1 MIRRIDRKAF
11 SDSVISM
18 NIVRQCRNGHVVK
31 TFALSMTL
39 VMGMMALWL
48 ACFPSEVQA
57 DAPPPENPMDRTVDR
72 SDDPTPEQRAQMLI
86 ETEILYR
93 CVLWNTYRH
102 VALLAER
109 WEELAYISKVLAEAE
124 EVDRASLFERYKEV
138 IFAVAADTPAQSG
151 FAELRA
157 QLAVPFDRFDWRGVQ
172 GMIDVTHAVLFLA
185 SQEEFGAFS
194 RNESRLARENSAAL
208 QARVPDDCPSL
219 PRRGTPTPF

>member
-1 MIRRIDRKAF
+1 MIRRIDRKTF

-18 NIVRQCRNGHVVK
+18 NIVRHCRNGHSVK

-39 VMGMMALWL
+39 VMGMIALLL

-72 SDDPTPEQRAQMLI
+72 SDDLTPEQRAQMLI

-109 WEELAYISKVLAEAE
+109 WEELAFLAEVLAEAE
-124 EVDRASLFERYKEV
+124 DVDRAPLFERYREV
-138 IFAVAADTPAQSG
+138 TFALIADTPAQSG

-172 GMIDVTHAVLFLA
+172 GIIDVTHVVLFLG
-185 SQEEFGAFS
+185 SREEYGVYS
-194 RNESRLARENSAAL
+194 RNESRLAREGSPAL
-208 QARVPDDCPSL
+208 QARIPGDCPSSSL
-219 PRRGTPTPF
+219 RR